1 MAEYPYATVVSKIP
15 LLFDKIKSTGQ
26 PRKINFSWLK
36 SIGFKS
42 SNDQRLVPLLK
53 AINFVDNNG
62 VPTERWL
69 KFRADNKVLAEGIM
83 EGYKELFDVYPDA
96 YNRSKEDLFNFFS
109 TKTTAGNQVINKM
122 VGTFLELCKIA
133 DFSNITSSDIVHDTP
148 SLSKTEKKVSE
159 KVLQRKQLGNLE
171 HGITININIQLTV
184 PETTDDEI
192 YDKFFEALK
201 KHLLTN

>member
-1 MAEYPYATVVSKIP
+1 MAEYPYATVVRKIP

-26 PRKINFSWLK
+26 PRKVNFGWLK

-62 VPTERWL
+62 VPTDRWL
-69 KFRADNKVLAEGIM
+69 KFRADNKVLSEGIM

-96 YNRSKEDLFNFFS
+96 FNRSKEDLFNFFS

-122 VGTFLELCKIA
+122 VGTFLELCRIA
-133 DFSNITSSDIVHDTP
+133 DFSNITSSDIIHDTP
-148 SLSKTEKKVSE
+148 SPLKTEKKISE
-159 KVLQRKQLGNLE
+159 KVLQRNRLGDLE
-171 HGITININIQLTV
+171 HGITINVNIQLTV
-184 PETTDDEI
+184 PETTNDEI